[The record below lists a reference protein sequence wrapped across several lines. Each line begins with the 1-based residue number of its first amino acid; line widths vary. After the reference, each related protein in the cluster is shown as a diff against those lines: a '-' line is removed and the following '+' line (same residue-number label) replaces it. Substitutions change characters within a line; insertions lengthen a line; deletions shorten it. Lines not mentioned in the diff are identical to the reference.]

1 MAISLTLSSSF
12 TCFAA
17 STSYEVSEYTTI
29 NVEDLESNTLTEEQI
44 AEQKNAAT
52 SAVKKAIAW
61 GLRHTDDVVEAAAK
75 YLDLG
80 LLQKFCQSCTCI
92 KCIIKI

>member
-75 YLDLG
+75 YLDDDVARVVA
-80 LLQKFCQSCTCI
+80 
-92 KCIIKI
+92 KILPKLHLY